1 MVRTFLSYERNV
13 EQLVEDALSLFATDI
28 HFEPK
33 THGYQVQLR
42 THGLLTPFL
51 KLTVKEGERLISQFK
66 YMASMDISEKRK
78 PQSGSLLLETKKG
91 KIALRVSTLPSVL
104 QRESLAIRLS
114 PQKSFM
120 DVYRLS
126 LFPNSVKKLLA
137 LLRYSHGLMIFT
149 GPTGSGKTTTL
160 YSLVSHSTRHF
171 NQKVI
176 TLEDPVERQNDGW
189 LQLQVNEKAGLTY
202 SAGLKAILRHDPD
215 IVIVGEIRDE
225 ETARITMRAA
235 LTGHLVLTTMHTKD
249 AKGAIYRL
257 LEFGI
262 EWHDIQ
268 QTLVAV
274 SAQRLV
280 RLLCPF
286 CGESC
291 SPYCPSQFRQK
302 RATIYEIISGAVL
315 QEVLKEA
322 VGKEGRYTYPTL
334 KQLIRKGI
342 GLGFLANDELDR
354 WVLEEETPKKR

>member
-1 MVRTFLSYERNV
+1 LSNENDI
-13 EQLVEDALSLFATDI
+13 EQLVDDAVSMYATDI

-33 THGYQVQLR
+33 THGYQIQFR
-42 THGLLTPFL
+42 IHGMLTPYR

-78 PQSGSLLLETKKG
+78 PQSGSLVLETEKG
-91 KIALRVSTLPSVL
+91 KIAIRVSTLPSVL

-114 PQKSFM
+114 PQKAYM
-120 DVYRLS
+120 DSSRLS
-126 LFPNSVKKLLA
+126 LFPSSVRKLLS
-137 LLRYSHGLMIFT
+137 LLHYSHGLIIFT

-160 YSLVSHSTRHF
+160 YSLVSHSTNLLKR
-171 NQKVI
+171 KVV
-176 TLEDPVERQNDGW
+176 TLEDPVERQNDNW
-189 LQLQVNEKAGLTY
+189 LQIQVNEKAGLTY
-202 SAGLKAILRHDPD
+202 SSGLKAILRHDPD
-215 IVIVGEIRDE
+215 VMIVGEIRDE
-225 ETARITMRAA
+225 ETAHITIRAA

-262 EWHDIQ
+262 QWHDIQ

-286 CGESC
+286 CGDSC
-291 SPYCPSQFRQK
+291 SPYCPHRFRQS
-302 RATIYEIISGAVL
+302 RATIYEIISGDVL

-322 VGKEGRYTYPTL
+322 NGKESRYRYPTL

-354 WVLEEETPKKR
+354 WVLEEEIPK

>member
-1 MVRTFLSYERNV
+1 MY
-13 EQLVEDALSLFATDI
+13 ATDI

-33 THGYQVQLR
+33 THGYQIQLR
-42 THGLLTPFL
+42 THGMLTPYR

-78 PQSGSLLLETKKG
+78 PQSGSLILETEKG

-114 PQKSFM
+114 PQKAAI
-120 DVYRLS
+120 DVGRLS

-137 LLRYSHGLMIFT
+137 LLHYSHGLIIFT

-160 YSLVSHSTRHF
+160 YSLVSHSTSQF
-171 NQKVI
+171 NRKVI
-176 TLEDPVERQNDGW
+176 TLEDPVERQNDSW

-202 SAGLKAILRHDPD
+202 SSGLKAILRHDPD

-262 EWHDIQ
+262 EWNDIQ

-302 RATIYEIISGAVL
+302 RATVYEIISGAVL

-322 VGKEGRYTYPTL
+322 VGKEGRYRYPTL

-342 GLGFLANDELDR
+342 GLGFLADYELDR
-354 WVLEEETPKKR
+354 WVLDEETPKKI